1 VKVPGRS
8 RLGRLRL
15 PAGAP
20 AATPSGSAWNLE
32 IQIHPAD
39 IRRRVRYLFLKR
51 RHLTLVSLAALLY
64 VGALALGVAVAPGV
78 VSGLTNRDE
87 YLRLAGE
94 RSQSGK
100 RLQAVIA
107 RLSQLD
113 QRTGA
118 LGLRLE
124 KVFLAYGLPPV
135 RPRRAA
141 PRVGALTGPRSI
153 YRAALEQGEHLHT
166 RVVER
171 LDALDGGLDAVSA
184 FEGAHPDLVQTTPS
198 IAPLRGDQFVLVSGF
213 GPRRSPFTH
222 ELERHT
228 GIDLAAA
235 AGTPVRATADG
246 TVAFAGRYPP
256 APPGRSEWWRLGN
269 LVIVE
274 NGGGFVTLFGHADEL
289 AVKTGQQV
297 KRGDRLATVGSSGWS
312 ASPHLYYEV
321 RRKTGDG
328 VYRPVDP
335 LLYILDHRFAND
347 EQLVPKARAAPPLV
361 DFEPLPPL
369 K

>member
-1 VKVPGRS
+1 
-8 RLGRLRL
+8 
-15 PAGAP
+15 
-20 AATPSGSAWNLE
+20 
-32 IQIHPAD
+32 
-39 IRRRVRYLFLKR
+39 
-51 RHLTLVSLAALLY
+51 
-64 VGALALGVAVAPGV
+64 VAPGV
-78 VSGLTNRDE
+78 IGGLTHRDE

-94 RSQSGK
+94 RAQSGK
-100 RLQAVIA
+100 RLQAVIE

-124 KVFLAYGLPPV
+124 KIFLAYGLPPV
-135 RPRRAA
+135 RSRRAA
-141 PRVGALTGPRSI
+141 AAVSSRLGTRSI
-153 YRAALEQGEHLHT
+153 YRADLEQGGRLRT

-184 FEGAHPDLVQTTPS
+184 FEGAHPDQVRTTPS
-198 IAPLRGDQFVLVSGF
+198 VAPLRGDQFVLVSGF

-235 AGTPVRATADG
+235 TGTSVHATADG
-246 TVAFAGRYPP
+246 TVAFAGHY
-256 APPGRSEWWRLGN
+256 PPGRGEWWRLGN

-274 NGGGFVTLFGHADEL
+274 NGAGFFTLFGHAEEL
-289 AVKTGQQV
+289 AVKAGQRV
-297 KRGDRLATVGSSGWS
+297 KRGDRLATVGNSGWS

-321 RRKTGDG
+321 RRKIGDG
-328 VYRPVDP
+328 TYRPVDP
-335 LLYILDHRFAND
+335 LLYILDHRFPND
-347 EQLVPKARAAPPLV
+347 EQLVLQARAAPPLL

>member
-1 VKVPGRS
+1 MR
-8 RLGRLRL
+8 GRLRL

-20 AATPSGSAWNLE
+20 AATPSGSPWNLE

-64 VGALALGVAVAPGV
+64 LGYLALGVALAPGV

-94 RSQSGK
+94 RSQSGR

-113 QRTGA
+113 GRTGA

-135 RPRRAA
+135 RPRRSAA
-141 PRVGALTGPRSI
+141 PGGPPSGTLAGARSI
-153 YRAALEQGEHLHT
+153 YRADLEQGERLRT

-184 FEGAHPDLVQTTPS
+184 FEGAHPDQVRTTPS
-198 IAPLRGDQFVLVSGF
+198 VSPLRGDQFVLVSGF

-228 GIDLAAA
+228 GIDLAAVT
-235 AGTPVRATADG
+235 GTPVRATADG
-246 TVAFAGRYPP
+246 TVAFAGHYPP
-256 APPGRSEWWRLGN
+256 APPGGSEWWRLGN
-269 LVIVE
+269 LVIVA

-297 KRGDRLATVGSSGWS
+297 KRGDRLATVGNSGWS

-321 RRKTGDG
+321 RRRGETAPG
-328 VYRPVDP
+328 
-335 LLYILDHRFAND
+335 
-347 EQLVPKARAAPPLV
+347 ARSIRCSSSSITAFRTTSSWCRRRAPPRRC
-361 DFEPLPPL
+361 
-369 K
+369 

>member
-1 VKVPGRS
+1 M
-8 RLGRLRL
+8 RLRRLRL

-64 VGALALGVAVAPGV
+64 VGALALAVAVAPGV
-78 VSGLTNRDE
+78 ISGLTNRDE

-100 RLQAVIA
+100 RLQAVIE

-135 RPRRAA
+135 RPRRQASSTGLR
-141 PRVGALTGPRSI
+141 PGPRSI
-153 YRAALEQGEHLHT
+153 YRAALEQGEQLRT

-184 FEGAHPDLVQTTPS
+184 FEGAHPDQVRTTPS
-198 IAPLRGDQFVLVSGF
+198 VAPLRGDQFVLVSGF

-228 GIDLAAA
+228 GIDLAAP
-235 AGTPVRATADG
+235 AGTPVHATADG
-246 TVAFAGRYPP
+246 TVVFAGHY
-256 APPGRSEWWRLGN
+256 PPGRSEWWRLGN

-274 NGGGFVTLFGHADEL
+274 NGAGFVTLFGHAEEL
-289 AVKTGQQV
+289 AVKAGQRV
-297 KRGDRLATVGSSGWS
+297 KRGDRLATVGNSGWS

-328 VYRPVDP
+328 VYSPVDP
-335 LLYILDHRFAND
+335 LLYILDHRFPND
-347 EQLVPKARAAPPLV
+347 EQLVLKARAAPPLL